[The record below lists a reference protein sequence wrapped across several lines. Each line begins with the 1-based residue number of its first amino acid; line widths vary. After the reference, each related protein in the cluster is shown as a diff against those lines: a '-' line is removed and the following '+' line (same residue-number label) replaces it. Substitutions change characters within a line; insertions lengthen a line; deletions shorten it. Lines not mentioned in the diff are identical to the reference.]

1 MLINENLKNNTYKII
16 TNENSEQDL
25 DQLSK
30 EDLSKIKKIFEY
42 SRIESYLINNK
53 IFKRF
58 DKETATSLKDKVDKR
73 NINSMTIFKDFV
85 DICRDLQEIDIKI
98 IPLKGL
104 HLNLEFYDDITFR
117 PIRDIDL
124 LLSKNEIKRFLKH
137 LQKKDYFLKNDA
149 KKDLQ
154 DIEISDFRYDI
165 PNLINKNN
173 THLEIHHRI
182 FDKNKVGDLK
192 INEIFFNNIVK
203 KNFSTSS
210 LFFLREEHLLLHI
223 IYHATVKS
231 GFDVGIVALIDAKN
245 IIEKDEIDFNYLQK
259 IVKEFNLEKPVS
271 IFLNILKKRFNLNID
286 NKFLFHS
293 NYDKA
298 EVIDNFEDL
307 IFFNESSYIFESS
320 HIFLRIFEK
329 DFFSD
334 LIAGFSK
341 TAITREIKGDRQ
353 PFFARARKLLRFF
366 GLLIKF
372 ITLFLFKREF
382 RIDIIK
388 NSSLKREL
396 FK

>member
-1 MLINENLKNNTYKII
+1 MLINENLKNNIYKII

-30 EDLSKIKKIFEY
+30 EDLSKIKKIFSY

-58 DKETATSLKDKVDKR
+58 DKETAAFLKNIADKR
-73 NINSMTIFKDFV
+73 NINSMTIFKDFI
-85 DICRDLQEIDIKI
+85 DICKDLQEIDIKI

-104 HLNLEFYDDITFR
+104 HLNLEFYDDISLR

-124 LLSKNEIKRFLKH
+124 LLCKNEIKRFLKH
-137 LQKKDYFLKNDA
+137 LEKKGYFLKNDE

-182 FDKNKVGDLK
+182 FDKKKVGDLK
-192 INEIFFNNIVK
+192 INEIFLDNIVK
-203 KNFSTSS
+203 KDFTRTN
-210 LFFLREEHLLLHI
+210 LFFMREEHLLLHI

-245 IIEKDEIDFNYLQK
+245 IIERYEIDFNYLQK
-259 IVKEFNLEKPVS
+259 IVKEFNLEKPVY
-271 IFLNILKKRFNLNID
+271 IFLNILENRFNLNID
-286 NKFLFHS
+286 KEFLFDSHHEQ
-293 NYDKA
+293 A
-298 EVIDNFEDL
+298 EVINNFENL
-307 IFFNESSYIFESS
+307 IFFNECNP
-320 HIFLRIFEK
+320 IFLRILEK
-329 DFFSD
+329 DFFID
-334 LIAGFSK
+334 LIAGFSR
-341 TAITREIKGDRQ
+341 TAITRESKGDRL
-353 PFFARARKLLRFF
+353 PLFARVRKLLRFL
-366 GLLIKF
+366 GLLIEF
-372 ITLFLFKREF
+372 LTLFLFKREF

-388 NSSLKREL
+388 TSLLNREL
-396 FK
+396 LK